1 VSPVRTAPWQVWWC
15 DFGEPLGRE
24 QSGLRPAVVVGT
36 PLACRMPNGL
46 EIVLPCTSTDRGLP
60 HHVPIRLDGERSWVL
75 TDHVKSI
82 SEQRL
87 HSRIAA
93 ALAPAEIAE
102 ITFALRQL
110 IAVG

>member
-1 VSPVRTAPWQVWWC
+1 MSPVRTAPSQVWWC

-46 EIVLPCTSTDRGLP
+46 DIVLPCTSRNRGLP
-60 HHVPIRLDGERSWVL
+60 HQVPIRLGGERTWVL
-75 TDHVKSI
+75 TDEVKSI

-87 HSRIAA
+87 HSRTAA
-93 ALAPAEIAE
+93 ALGPAEVAE
-102 ITFALRQL
+102 IRFALRQL
-110 IAVG
+110 ISVG